1 LREDDPARGT
11 RAGATFEKG
20 NLMRHATTHFRRAL
34 ALSIASATLLAL
46 ATSPHF
52 AAAADQAA
60 KGRIETVTVHGKA
73 LEGNL
78 SGEPTDREVSI
89 YLPPSYDHDR
99 SKRYPVVILL
109 HGYSLTNK
117 YWVGG
122 TGQGFGS
129 IDVPGA
135 MDRDIAAA
143 KSREMILVMPDG
155 NSKYDGSM
163 YSSSV
168 TSGDWESFIAEDL
181 VAYVDGHYR
190 TLANRASRGLA
201 GHSMGG
207 YGTIRIGMKR
217 PDVFSS
223 LYLLSSC
230 CLMNDPAAFARRP
243 APPATPPSA
252 QPGAASGPNARP
264 SMPGSDSAGNAPQR
278 RGFLNVVN
286 AEAAAWSPNPSNPP
300 TYFDLPG
307 AEGVDAALVAEKWA
321 ANSPLVMVDQYVAN
335 LKRYSGIGMDVGLQD
350 TLLATNQQLAKRLE
364 AYGLP
369 LAFET
374 YEGDHVNHIADRVE
388 QKVLPY
394 FSQRLS
400 FSAKH

>member
-1 LREDDPARGT
+1 MHRT
-11 RAGATFEKG
+11 S
-20 NLMRHATTHFRRAL
+20 TTFRRAL
-34 ALSIASATLLAL
+34 ALSTAAAALSAL
-46 ATSPHF
+46 AALPRL

-60 KGRIETVTVHGKA
+60 KGRVETVQVHGKS
-73 LEGNL
+73 LDGNL
-78 SGEPTDREVSI
+78 SGEPADREVSI
-89 YLPPSYDHDR
+89 YLPPSYDRER

-117 YWVGG
+117 YWIGG

-135 MDRDIAAA
+135 MDRDIAAS

-168 TSGDWESFIAEDL
+168 TSGDWEGFIAEDL

-190 TLANRASRGLA
+190 TLANRAARGLA

-217 PDVFSS
+217 PDVFST
-223 LYLLSSC
+223 LYTLSSC

-243 APPATPPSA
+243 APPAAPPSA
-252 QPGAASGPNARP
+252 RPGAAAVHDVR
-264 SMPGSDSAGNAPQR
+264 
-278 RGFLNVVN
+278 
-286 AEAAAWSPNPSNPP
+286 EAAAWSPDPTNPP

-307 AEGVDAALVAEKWA
+307 AEGVDAALVAQKWA

-335 LKRYSGIGMDVGLQD
+335 LKRYSAIGMDVGLQD
-350 TLLATNQQLAKRLE
+350 TLLASNEQLAKRLE

-369 LAFET
+369 LTFET

-394 FSQRLS
+394 FSEHLS
-400 FSAKH
+400 FAARR

>member
-1 LREDDPARGT
+1 MQQT
-11 RAGATFEKG
+11 
-20 NLMRHATTHFRRAL
+20 LMNFRRAL
-34 ALSIASATLLAL
+34 AFSTAAVLLTLG
-46 ATSPHF
+46 TSPRS

-60 KGRIETVTVHGKA
+60 KGRVETVKVHGKA

-78 SGEPTDREVSI
+78 SGEPVDREVSI
-89 YLPPSYDHDR
+89 YLPPSYDRDH

-135 MDRDIAAA
+135 MDRDVASA

-217 PDVFSS
+217 PDVFST
-223 LYLLSSC
+223 LYLLSAC

-243 APPATPPSA
+243 APPAAPPSG
-252 QPGAASGPNARP
+252 QSGAAAGPSARP
-264 SMPGSDSAGNAPQR
+264 SMPNGESAGSAPQR
-278 RGFLNVVN
+278 RGFANVVN

-300 TYFDLPG
+300 SYFDLPG
-307 AEGVDAALVAEKWA
+307 AEGVDAALVAQKWA

-335 LKRYSGIGMDVGLQD
+335 LKRYAGIGMDVGLQD
-350 TLLATNQQLAKRLE
+350 TLLASNEQLAKRLE

-369 LAFET
+369 LAYET
-374 YEGDHVNHIADRVE
+374 YEGNHVNHIADRVE

-394 FSQRLS
+394 FSQHLT

>member
-1 LREDDPARGT
+1 
-11 RAGATFEKG
+11 
-20 NLMRHATTHFRRAL
+20 
-34 ALSIASATLLAL
+34 
-46 ATSPHF
+46 
-52 AAAADQAA
+52 
-60 KGRIETVTVHGKA
+60 
-73 LEGNL
+73 
-78 SGEPTDREVSI
+78 
-89 YLPPSYDHDR
+89 
-99 SKRYPVVILL
+99 
-109 HGYSLTNK
+109 
-117 YWVGG
+117 VGG
-122 TGQGFGS
+122 TGQTVGS

-135 MDRDIAAA
+135 MDRDVAAA

-190 TLANRASRGLA
+190 TIANRASRGLA

-207 YGTIRIGMKR
+207 YGAIRIGMKR
-217 PDVFSS
+217 PDVFAS

-230 CLMNDPAAFARRP
+230 CLMNDPAGFARRP
-243 APPATPPSA
+243 PP
-252 QPGAASGPNARP
+252 AASGDN
-264 SMPGSDSAGNAPQR
+264 AGNAPQR
-278 RGFLNVVN
+278 RGFANVVN

-307 AEGVDAALVAEKWA
+307 AEGVDAALLAQKWA

-335 LKRYSGIGMDVGLQD
+335 LKRYLGIGMDVGLQD
-350 TLLATNQQLAKRLE
+350 TLLASNQQLAKHLE

-394 FSQRLS
+394 FSQHLS
-400 FSAKH
+400 FSTKH

>member
-1 LREDDPARGT
+1 MQRTLT
-11 RAGATFEKG
+11 
-20 NLMRHATTHFRRAL
+20 NFRRAL
-34 ALSIASATLLAL
+34 ALSTV
-46 ATSPHF
+46 
-52 AAAADQAA
+52 AAAVLGFGATPRPAMAADHGA
-60 KGRIETVTVHGKA
+60 KGRVETVRVHGEA
-73 LEGNL
+73 LDGNL
-78 SGEPTDREVSI
+78 SGEPADREVSI
-89 YLPPSYDHDR
+89 YLPPSYDRDR

-168 TSGDWESFIAEDL
+168 TSGDWESFVAEDL
-181 VAYVDGHYR
+181 VAYVDSHYR
-190 TLANRASRGLA
+190 TLPNRASRGLA

-223 LYLLSSC
+223 LYALSSC

-243 APPATPPSA
+243 PPSTPTTTPSGEA
-252 QPGAASGPNARP
+252 ATGANSRAAAPNR
-264 SMPGSDSAGNAPQR
+264 DSAGSATAR
-278 RGFLNVVN
+278 RGFANVVN

-307 AEGVDAALVAEKWA
+307 AEGVDAALVAQKWA
-321 ANSPLVMVDQYVAN
+321 ANSPLVMIDQYVAN
-335 LKRYSGIGMDVGLQD
+335 LKRYSGVGMDVGLQD

-394 FSQRLS
+394 FSQHLS
-400 FSAKH
+400 FSTKR

>member
-1 LREDDPARGT
+1 MQ
-11 RAGATFEKG
+11 ATV
-20 NLMRHATTHFRRAL
+20 THFRRAL
-34 ALSIASATLLAL
+34 ALSTAAAALSAL
-46 ATSPHF
+46 ATIPRS
-52 AAAADQAA
+52 ATAADPAA
-60 KGRIETVTVHGKA
+60 KGRVETVTVHGKA

-78 SGEPTDREVSI
+78 SGEPADREVSI
-89 YLPPSYDHDR
+89 YLPPSYDHER

-109 HGYSLTNK
+109 HGYSVTNE

-122 TGQGFGS
+122 TGQGFRS
-129 IDVPGA
+129 IDLPAA
-135 MDRDIAAA
+135 MNRDIEAS

-223 LYLLSSC
+223 LYALSSC
-230 CLMNDPAAFARRP
+230 CLTNDPAAFARRP
-243 APPATPPSA
+243 APPAPPTSG
-252 QPGAASGPNARP
+252 QPAAAAAGPDVRPGVPSGE
-264 SMPGSDSAGNAPQR
+264 STGSAPQR
-278 RGFLNVVN
+278 RDFANVVN
-286 AEAAAWSPNPSNPP
+286 AEAAAWSPDPTNPP

-307 AEGVDAALVAEKWA
+307 AEGVDAALVAQKWA

-369 LAFET
+369 LKFET
-374 YEGDHVNHIADRVE
+374 YEGDHVNHIANRVE
-388 QKVLPY
+388 QKVLPF
-394 FSQRLS
+394 FSEHLS
-400 FSAKH
+400 FSAKR

>member
-1 LREDDPARGT
+1 MQQTQTIL
-11 RAGATFEKG
+11 
-20 NLMRHATTHFRRAL
+20 RRAL
-34 ALSIASATLLAL
+34 ALSTVAATLLSL
-46 ATSPHF
+46 GSGPRPAT
-52 AAAADQAA
+52 AADQAA
-60 KGRIETVTVHGKA
+60 KGRVETVKVHGRA
-73 LEGNL
+73 LESNL
-78 SGEPTDREVSI
+78 SGEPADREVSI
-89 YLPPSYDHDR
+89 YLPPSYDRDR

-230 CLMNDPAAFARRP
+230 CLMNDPAAFARRTP
-243 APPATPPSA
+243 PPATPASPPS
-252 QPGAASGPNARP
+252 GEAAAGSNARP
-264 SMPGSDSAGNAPQR
+264 PTASGESAGNAPAR
-278 RGFLNVVN
+278 RGFANVVN

-300 TYFDLPG
+300 TYLDLPG
-307 AEGVDAALVAEKWA
+307 AEGVDAALVAQKWA

-350 TLLATNQQLAKRLE
+350 TLLASNQQLAKRLD

-369 LAFET
+369 LEFET

-394 FSQRLS
+394 FSDHLS
-400 FSAKH
+400 FGAKR

>member
-1 LREDDPARGT
+1 MQRTL
-11 RAGATFEKG
+11 
-20 NLMRHATTHFRRAL
+20 TTFRRAL
-34 ALSIASATLLAL
+34 ALSSAAAALVALGSAT
-46 ATSPHF
+46 
-52 AAAADQAA
+52 AADQAA
-60 KGRIETVTVHGKA
+60 KGRVETVKVHGKA

-78 SGEPTDREVSI
+78 SGEPADREVSI
-89 YLPPSYDHDR
+89 YLPPSYDRDR

-122 TGQGFGS
+122 SGQGFGS

-135 MDRDIAAA
+135 MDRDIATA

-168 TSGDWESFIAEDL
+168 TSGDWESFVAEDL

-243 APPATPPSA
+243 APPATPPTPPSG
-252 QPGAASGPNARP
+252 QPGPASGPNARP
-264 SMPGSDSAGNAPQR
+264 SMPNGESAGNAPAR
-278 RGFLNVVN
+278 RGFANVVN
-286 AEAAAWSPNPSNPP
+286 AEAAAWSPNPTNPP

-307 AEGVDAALVAEKWA
+307 AEGVDAALVAQKWA
-321 ANSPLVMVDQYVAN
+321 ANSPLVMVDQYVTN

-350 TLLATNQQLAKRLE
+350 TLLASNEQLAKRLE

-388 QKVLPY
+388 QRVLPY
-394 FSQRLS
+394 FSQHLG
-400 FSAKH
+400 FGAKR

>member
-1 LREDDPARGT
+1 MQRTLT
-11 RAGATFEKG
+11 
-20 NLMRHATTHFRRAL
+20 NVRRAL
-34 ALSIASATLLAL
+34 ALST
-46 ATSPHF
+46 
-52 AAAADQAA
+52 AAAALLAIGTSPRPATAADQGA
-60 KGRIETVTVHGKA
+60 KGRVETVKVHGKA

-78 SGEPTDREVSI
+78 SQEPADREVSI
-89 YLPPSYDHDR
+89 YLPPSYDRDR

-190 TLANRASRGLA
+190 TLPSRASRGLA

-243 APPATPPSA
+243 APPAPPPS
-252 QPGAASGPNARP
+252 GTTGPNARP
-264 SMPGSDSAGNAPQR
+264 SMPGSESAGNAPAR
-278 RGFLNVVN
+278 RGFANVVN

-300 TYFDLPG
+300 SYFDLPG
-307 AEGVDAALVAEKWA
+307 AEGVDVALVAEKWA

-335 LKRYSGIGMDVGLQD
+335 LKRYSAIGMDVGLQD
-350 TLLATNQQLAKRLE
+350 TLLASNEQLAKRLE
-364 AYGLP
+364 AYALP

-394 FSQRLS
+394 FSEHLS
-400 FSAKH
+400 FSAAKH

>member
-1 LREDDPARGT
+1 MQRTLT
-11 RAGATFEKG
+11 S
-20 NLMRHATTHFRRAL
+20 FRRAL
-34 ALSIASATLLAL
+34 ALSSAAAALLAL
-46 ATSPHF
+46 GTSTRPAT
-52 AAAADQAA
+52 AADQAA
-60 KGRIETVTVHGKA
+60 KGRVETVKVHGKA

-78 SGEPTDREVSI
+78 SGESADREVSI
-89 YLPPSYDHDR
+89 YLPPSYDRDR

-168 TSGDWESFIAEDL
+168 TSGDWESFIADDL

-190 TLANRASRGLA
+190 TLANRASRGLV

-223 LYLLSSC
+223 LYTLSSC

-243 APPATPPSA
+243 APPATPAPASG
-252 QPGAASGPNARP
+252 QPGAATGPNARP
-264 SMPGSDSAGNAPQR
+264 SMPGSESAGNAPQR
-278 RGFLNVVN
+278 RGFANVVN

-300 TYFDLPG
+300 TYFDRPG
-307 AEGVDAALVAEKWA
+307 AEGVDAALVAQKWA

-350 TLLATNQQLAKRLE
+350 GLLPSNEQLAKRLQ

-369 LAFET
+369 VAFET

-394 FSQRLS
+394 FSEHLS

>member
-1 LREDDPARGT
+1 MQRIET
-11 RAGATFEKG
+11 RFGRAF
-20 NLMRHATTHFRRAL
+20 AL
-34 ALSIASATLLAL
+34 AAAL
-46 ATSPHF
+46 VALGSSPRV
-52 AAAADQAA
+52 AQAADQPA
-60 KGRIETVTVHGKA
+60 KGRVETVRVHGKA
-73 LEGNL
+73 LDGNL
-78 SGEPTDREVSI
+78 SGEPADREVSI
-89 YLPPSYDHDR
+89 YLPPSYDRDR

-122 TGQGFGS
+122 AGQGFGS

-135 MDRDIAAA
+135 MDRDVAAA

-223 LYLLSSC
+223 LYLLSAC
-230 CLMNDPAAFARRP
+230 CLMNDPAAFARRS
-243 APPATPPSA
+243 ATPA
-252 QPGAASGPNARP
+252 QPTASSGQAGPGSGANARP
-264 SMPGSDSAGNAPQR
+264 GAPSAENAGNAPR
-278 RGFLNVVN
+278 RPSFENVVK
-286 AEAAAWSPNPSNPP
+286 AEAAAWSPNPKNPP

-307 AEGVDAALVAEKWA
+307 AEGVDAALVTQKWA
-321 ANSPLVMVDQYVAN
+321 ANSPLVMVDQYIAN
-335 LKRYSGIGMDVGLQD
+335 LKRYSGIGLDVGLQD
-350 TLLATNQQLAKRLE
+350 TLLATNEQLAKRLE

-369 LAFET
+369 LHFET

-394 FSQRLS
+394 FSEHLS
-400 FSAKH
+400 FGPKR

>member
-1 LREDDPARGT
+1 MLRTP
-11 RAGATFEKG
+11 
-20 NLMRHATTHFRRAL
+20 THFRRSVAVL
-34 ALSIASATLLAL
+34 TAAAAIVTIGTAPRL
-46 ATSPHF
+46 
-52 AAAADQAA
+52 AAAADQAL
-60 KGRIETVTVHGKA
+60 KGRVETVKVHGKS
-73 LEGNL
+73 LDGNL

-89 YLPPSYDHDR
+89 YLPPSYDRER

-117 YWVGG
+117 YWVSG

-129 IDVPGA
+129 IDVPAA
-135 MDRDIAAA
+135 MDRDIASA

-190 TLANRASRGLA
+190 TLANRSSRGLA

-230 CLMNDPAAFARRP
+230 CLMNDPAAFARR
-243 APPATPPSA
+243 AETQAPATP
-252 QPGAASGPNARP
+252 ASGQAGSGSNARTTATN
-264 SMPGSDSAGNAPQR
+264 SGNAGNAPAR
-278 RGFLNVVN
+278 RGFANVVN

-307 AEGVDAALVAEKWA
+307 ADGVDAALVAQKWA
-321 ANSPLVMVDQYVAN
+321 ANSPLVMVDQYVAS

-350 TLLATNQQLAKRLE
+350 TLLATNEQLAKRLE

-369 LAFET
+369 IKFET

-394 FSQRLS
+394 FSEQLS
-400 FSAKH
+400 FGAKR

>member
-1 LREDDPARGT
+1 MQRTHTQLR
-11 RAGATFEKG
+11 RAHALSAAAAALIALGASPE
-20 NLMRHATTHFRRAL
+20 HAT
-34 ALSIASATLLAL
+34 
-46 ATSPHF
+46 
-52 AAAADQAA
+52 AADQAA
-60 KGRIETVTVHGKA
+60 KGRVETVQVHGKA
-73 LEGNL
+73 LVGNL
-78 SGEPTDREVSI
+78 SGEPADREVSI
-89 YLPPSYDHDR
+89 YLPPSYDRDR

-122 TGQGFGS
+122 SGQGFGS

-135 MDRDIAAA
+135 MDRDIAATM
-143 KSREMILVMPDG
+143 SREMILVMPDG

-190 TLANRASRGLA
+190 TIANRASRGLA

-230 CLMNDPAAFARRP
+230 CLLNDPAAFARRP
-243 APPATPPSA
+243 PPAAAAPTGESA
-252 QPGAASGPNARP
+252 A
-264 SMPGSDSAGNAPQR
+264 NAPQR
-278 RGFLNVVN
+278 RGFPNVVN

-300 TYFDLPG
+300 NYFDLPG
-307 AEGVDAALVAEKWA
+307 AEGVDAALVAQKWA

-350 TLLATNQQLAKRLE
+350 TLLASNQQLAKRLE

-394 FSQRLS
+394 FSRHLS
-400 FSAKH
+400 FSAKR

>member
-1 LREDDPARGT
+1 MT
-11 RAGATFEKG
+11 VVTGALDGANFEKG
-20 NLMRHATTHFRRAL
+20 NPMQRRLSNPRGAL
-34 ALSIASATLLAL
+34 ALSIAAAALVALGSAT
-46 ATSPHF
+46 
-52 AAAADQAA
+52 AADQAA
-60 KGRIETVTVHGKA
+60 KGRVETVKVHGKA

-78 SGEPTDREVSI
+78 SGEPADREVSI
-89 YLPPSYDHDR
+89 YLPPSYDRDR

-135 MDRDIAAA
+135 MDRDIAAT

-190 TLANRASRGLA
+190 TLASRASRGLA

-207 YGTIRIGMKR
+207 YETIRIGMKR

-223 LYLLSSC
+223 LYTLSSC

-243 APPATPPSA
+243 APSPPPASG
-252 QPGAASGPNARP
+252 QPGAAAGPNARP
-264 SMPGSDSAGNAPQR
+264 SMPGSESPGNAPQR
-278 RGFLNVVN
+278 RGFANVVS
-286 AEAAAWSPNPSNPP
+286 AEAAAWSPNPGNPP

-307 AEGVDAALVAEKWA
+307 AEGVDAALVAQKWA

-335 LKRYSGIGMDVGLQD
+335 LKRYPAIAW
-350 TLLATNQQLAKRLE
+350 TLACKTRCSR
-364 AYGLP
+364 P
-369 LAFET
+369 T
-374 YEGDHVNHIADRVE
+374 SSSR
-388 QKVLPY
+388 
-394 FSQRLS
+394 
-400 FSAKH
+400 SASKPTDCRSRSRPTKAIT

>member
-1 LREDDPARGT
+1 MQRRLSNPRG
-11 RAGATFEKG
+11 
-20 NLMRHATTHFRRAL
+20 AL
-34 ALSIASATLLAL
+34 ALSIAAAALVALGSAT
-46 ATSPHF
+46 
-52 AAAADQAA
+52 AADQAA
-60 KGRIETVTVHGKA
+60 KGRVENVKVHGKA
-73 LEGNL
+73 LDGNL
-78 SGEPTDREVSI
+78 SGEPADREVSI
-89 YLPPSYDHDR
+89 YLPPSYDRDH

-135 MDRDIAAA
+135 MDRDISAA

-207 YGTIRIGMKR
+207 YGTMRIGMKR

-223 LYLLSSC
+223 LYALSSC

-243 APPATPPSA
+243 APPAPPPSG
-252 QPGAASGPNARP
+252 QPGAVDGPNARP
-264 SMPGSDSAGNAPQR
+264 STPNAENAGNAPQR
-278 RGFLNVVN
+278 RGFANVVN
-286 AEAAAWSPNPSNPP
+286 AEAAAWSPNPGNPP

-307 AEGVDAALVAEKWA
+307 TEGVDAMLVAQKWA
-321 ANSPLVMVDQYVAN
+321 ANSPLVMVDQYIAN
-335 LKRYSGIGMDVGLQD
+335 LKRYSAIGMDVGLQD
-350 TLLATNQQLAKRLE
+350 TLLATNEQLAKRLE

-369 LAFET
+369 VAFET

-394 FSQRLS
+394 FSEHLS
-400 FSAKH
+400 FSAKR